1 MKMNRRMLNVLGVF
15 AFFFMLLL
23 VFPGFAD
30 GGIINP
36 YQNQVWEL
44 EKLQPEYQAAVPET
58 EGGLAPNG
66 WTAPVTLVQKTAPR
80 LDGQGQ
86 WSVSFNSAQFG
97 TPYETIVILAM
108 KDYTNNYT
116 TVWRK
121 EYEGV
126 PSLVTSCEIVSGG
139 EYELSVYVKSSTSG
153 TGYWY
158 TNQRFT
164 IRDDAAHTSL
174 TEKIDQVVR
183 ECRASDNWQ
192 TALNLHNWLVTHVYY
207 DLTYEYYG
215 ADLILRGYGVCDG
228 YAKVYQMMCRRAGIP
243 AYRVTN
249 DTHAWNV
256 LQLDG
261 DWYFV
266 DCTWDDPTDSDRPE
280 EMAVP
285 VSGME
290 TWTYFCLNT
299 ELLALNHPR
308 PWAFTNTTAKTC
320 TALDDN
326 YYVRRRDWDGIGN
339 RRTNGSTY
347 SGSIAAQIAAN
358 HGGDFIRAGNLGVL
372 SVSNVRKWTLLAYA
386 IGKEAMEID
395 GFGLVDLD
403 VRLGIKMDEAS
414 KEYMVGFAYTV
425 RGYAGEEYTGTLAI
439 PAGITEIQAEAF
451 SGVASSEVHI
461 PGQCTKIGSNAFR
474 GSKVKKIYIPESVTE
489 IDDTAFSECS
499 RVMIFCES
507 DSAASEF
514 ATEHGILWQHR

>member
-15 AFFFMLLL
+15 TFFFMLLL

-66 WTAPVTLVQKTAPR
+66 WTAPVTLVQKTAPA
-80 LDGQGQ
+80 LDRQGK
-86 WSVSFNSAQFG
+86 WSVIFDSDQYG
-97 TPYETIVILAM
+97 TPSETIVILSM
-108 KDYTNNYT
+108 KDYTNTYT

-121 EYEGV
+121 GYEGV
-126 PSLVTSCEIVSGG
+126 PSLLTSCEIVSGG
-139 EYELSVYVKSSTSG
+139 EYDLSVYVKSSTSG

-183 ECRASDNWQ
+183 ECRASGDWQ

-228 YAKVYQMMCRRAGIP
+228 YAKAYLMLCRRAGIP
-243 AYRVTN
+243 VYRVTN
-249 DTHAWNV
+249 DNHAWNV

-266 DCTWDDPTDSDRPE
+266 DCTWDDPSGT
-280 EMAVP
+280 AAP
-285 VSGME
+285 VSGRE

-299 ELLALNHPR
+299 ELLALDHPGT
-308 PWAFTNTTAKTC
+308 WAFTNTTAKTC

-339 RRTNGSTY
+339 RRTDGSTY
-347 SGSIAAQIAAN
+347 SGAIAAQIAAN
-358 HGGDFIRAGNLGVL
+358 RGGNYIIIDKSSAL
-372 SVSNVRKWTLLAYA
+372 SINNTRKWTLLAYA

-395 GFGLVDLD
+395 GFGPVDLD
-403 VRLGIKMDEAS
+403 VRFGIRYDDNR
-414 KEYMVGFAYTV
+414 KEYRGFFLYTV
-425 RGYAGEEYTGTLAI
+425 HGYAEEEDAGTLMI
-439 PAGITEIQAEAF
+439 PACVTEIQAEAF
-451 SGVASSEVHI
+451 SGVASSVVYI
-461 PGQCTKIGSNAFR
+461 PDQCTKIGPNAFR
-474 GSKVKKIYIPESVTE
+474 DSKVKQIYIPAGVTF
-489 IDDTAFSECS
+489 IDETAFSGCD
-499 RVMIFCES
+499 RMIIICQGG
-507 DSAASEF
+507 SAASRF
-514 ATEHGILWQHR
+514 AMQYGILWHYP